1 MEESTIFIPII
12 LIFGVIILIKLHTYV
27 RLERRVDKL
36 LSLITIQFYL
46 LNLSLV
52 LGIVLSQEEDAHAQ
66 NPS

>member
-1 MEESTIFIPII
+1 MKLGIILEESTIFIPII
-12 LIFGVIILIKLHTYV
+12 LIFGVILLIKLHTYV

-52 LGIVLSQEEDAHAQ
+52 LGIV
-66 NPS
+66 